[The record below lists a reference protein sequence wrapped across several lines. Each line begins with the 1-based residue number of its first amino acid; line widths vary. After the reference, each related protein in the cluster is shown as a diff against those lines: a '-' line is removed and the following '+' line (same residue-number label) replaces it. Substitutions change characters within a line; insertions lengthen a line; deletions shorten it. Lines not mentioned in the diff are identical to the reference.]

1 MNAIYTRP
9 VAISSTGKTYNRY
22 QRIREGRG
30 FRTGDLQGPFFIHVT
45 YDGKQKWHKLQAETF
60 EAAKVEAGLGAKAVE
75 AQRLGLTVSSRQSPT
90 RRG

>member
-9 VAISSTGKTYNRY
+9 VAVSSTGKTYNRY

-45 YDGKQKWHKLQAETF
+45 YDGKQKWPSCKPRPSKPQSSKLAW
-60 EAAKVEAGLGAKAVE
+60 AL
-75 AQRLGLTVSSRQSPT
+75 RLSRRS
-90 RRG
+90 GSV